1 MNKYLRRF
9 PGVWAV
15 RNNLRSKFFAF
26 FRHLAAIEDS
36 RQIFSSLLHL
46 NNVMSLPS
54 EMRVIQNNLSPYAEL
69 RRENK
74 ITLNQKKDNI
84 IFITGRFRS
93 GSTLLWNIF
102 RNIPA
107 ITSYYEP
114 FNERRW
120 FDPSARGTRVD
131 STHIGVS
138 DYWSEYDGLEILG
151 DYYDE
156 SWICKQLYM
165 SPLAW
170 NPSMQQYIE
179 IMSEKSKG
187 RPVLQFNQI
196 DLRLPW
202 IRARFPNAK
211 IVHIYRHPRDEWCS
225 TLIDIKKF
233 PKELKIRD
241 FEPLD
246 GFYLLNWG
254 RDLKHYFP
262 FLTLDKNS
270 HPYEL
275 FYQIWKL
282 SYGFGCLYSDV
293 SISMEELLKK
303 PESIIKNML
312 DLLLVNDLDLQKLV
326 SLVKPVPVNKWTHY
340 ANHAWFKEIEE
351 KVDKMFDSYC
361 NCYQSEK
368 ELNLC
373 TGKNNYPCAR

>member
-1 MNKYLRRF
+1 MNKFLKRF
-9 PGVWAV
+9 PGAWAV

-26 FRHLAAIEDS
+26 LRHLVAIEDS

-46 NNVMSLPS
+46 NNVISLPS
-54 EMRVIQNNLSPYAEL
+54 EIAVIQNNSPPYTEL
-69 RRENK
+69 HREHKNINHNK
-74 ITLNQKKDNI
+74 DEI

-107 ITSYYEP
+107 MTSYYEP

-131 STHIGVS
+131 STHLGVS
-138 DYWSEYDGLEILG
+138 DYWSEYDGLDILG

-170 NPSMQQYIE
+170 NPSMQRYIE
-179 IMSEKSKG
+179 IMAEKSKG

-211 IVHIYRHPRDEWCS
+211 IVHIYRHPRDQWCS
-225 TLIDIKKF
+225 TLTDINRFSKDRKLS
-233 PKELKIRD
+233 E
-241 FEPLD
+241 FEPFD
-246 GFYLLNWG
+246 GFYLLAWG
-254 RDLKHYFP
+254 RDLRHYFP
-262 FLTLDKNS
+262 FLTIDENS

-282 SYGFGCLYSDV
+282 SYHFGCFYSDM
-293 SISMEELLKK
+293 SISLEDLLRK
-303 PESIIKNML
+303 PESTIHEML
-312 DLLLVNDLDLQKLV
+312 ENLCILQFNLKRLV
-326 SLVKPVPVNKWTHY
+326 SLVEAIPTDKWVSY
-340 ANHAWFKEIEE
+340 AEHDWFSSIESR
-351 KVDKMFDSYC
+351 VDQIFTDYFFIS
-361 NCYQSEK
+361 
-368 ELNLC
+368 
-373 TGKNNYPCAR
+373 